1 MDLRSRL
8 FDAFTSH
15 PHPRTDLVRPE
26 SEASADRMRDVL
38 ADRTASDISAD
49 DVNSVFEGNLWM
61 LNREAFLHYLPALMD
76 IALNKYGNA
85 SVFASELIGA
95 LTKPDRSDVLASLD
109 RLQELPPELGLS
121 DPAVADPLRRQQLEW
136 FDSGTPT
143 TIFEERFNDLTDP
156 EGAAILTFL
165 EAFRDQH
172 GASFPFGELDA
183 AIDRHWARFRGSEPA
198 ENQWG

>member
-1 MDLRSRL
+1 MDLRARL
-8 FDAFTSH
+8 FDAFASR
-15 PHPRTDLVRPE
+15 PHQGTNPVRPD
-26 SEASADRMRDVL
+26 SEAGADRMRDVL
-38 ADRTASDISAD
+38 ASKTASDISPD

-76 IALNKYGNA
+76 IALDRYDKV

-95 LTKPDRSDVLASLD
+95 LTKPDRNDVLASLD
-109 RLQELPPELGLS
+109 RLDQLPPELGLS

-143 TIFEERFNDLTDP
+143 AIFEERFNDLSDP
-156 EGAAILTFL
+156 EGAAILAFL

-172 GASFPFGELDA
+172 GANFPFGELDT
-183 AIDRHWARFRGSEPA
+183 AIDRHWAQFG
-198 ENQWG
+198 